1 VRREKS
7 NAGTAQACS
16 GLLERHGGVP
26 YRRERTKPIIA
37 EFLQETIRLLQQ
49 LDQAAIARAGD
60 LLLDC
65 YRRKGRVFTAG
76 NGGSASTA
84 QHFACDLAKFVIPAG
99 GQAFDVRCLTDN
111 IALYTAWAND
121 AAREDVFVNQMRGL
135 LQPGD
140 VLILISVHGGKGF
153 SGDLVQAVRYANKI
167 GARTISLVGFDG
179 GLLHQESTCSI
190 LVPVESTP
198 QTEAIH
204 LVIEHLLM
212 DLLRGK
218 LAPPG

>member
-1 VRREKS
+1 MTETLV
-7 NAGTAQACS
+7 AD
-16 GLLERHGGVP
+16 
-26 YRRERTKPIIA
+26 
-37 EFLQETIRLLQQ
+37 FLQETIGLLQR
-49 LDQAAIARAGD
+49 LDRAAIARAGE

-84 QHFACDLAKFVIPAG
+84 QHFACDLAKFVIPD
-99 GQAFDVRCLTDN
+99 GQRPFDVRCLTDN
-111 IALYTAWAND
+111 ISLYTAWAND

-140 VLILISVHGGKGF
+140 VLILVSVHGGKGF
-153 SGDLVQAVRYANKI
+153 SGDLVQAVRYANDV
-167 GARTISLVGFDG
+167 GAGTISLVGFDG

-212 DLLRGK
+212 DLLKRE
-218 LAPPG
+218 LAAAAGS